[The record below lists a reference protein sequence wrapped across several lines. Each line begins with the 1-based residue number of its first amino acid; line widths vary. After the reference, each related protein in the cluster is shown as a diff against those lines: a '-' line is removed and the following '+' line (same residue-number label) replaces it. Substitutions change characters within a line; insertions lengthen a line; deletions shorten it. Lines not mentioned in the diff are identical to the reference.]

1 MDSGSGQKF
10 ILAAQV
16 VFLLIFLQ
24 GCSGFG
30 NRIALFLEDGK
41 IRDAARVYL
50 DAEVKRD
57 FMTVYTC
64 LAPSSH
70 YMAANPSYNDYLEEA
85 KQSPV
90 RIVDYKILSIS
101 QLRDNHDP
109 AKYPR
114 IEKFV
119 QVEVDVN
126 LVKEGNKEQIPVNYS
141 FTFIKEGGKWYKG

>member
-1 MDSGSGQKF
+1 MSGFLHSGGLMIRAA
-10 ILAAQV
+10 IL
-16 VFLLIFLQ
+16 LLLLQ
-24 GCSGFG
+24 GCGDAG
-30 NRIALFLEDGK
+30 NRLALFFEEGK
-41 IRDAARVYL
+41 IRDAARRYL

-57 FMTVYTC
+57 LKAVYAC

-70 YMAANPSYNDYLEEA
+70 YMAANPSYAKYREEA
-85 KQSPV
+85 DRSPV
-90 RIVDYKILSIS
+90 RIVDYQILSIS

-126 LVKEGNKEQIPVNYS
+126 LAKEENKERIAVNYS